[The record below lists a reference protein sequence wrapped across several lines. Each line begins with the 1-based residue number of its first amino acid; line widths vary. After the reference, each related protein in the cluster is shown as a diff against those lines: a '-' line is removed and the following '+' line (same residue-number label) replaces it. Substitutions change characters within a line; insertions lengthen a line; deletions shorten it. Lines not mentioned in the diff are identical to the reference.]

1 MILGLRTSDPTCQ
14 MFLIEDEKIIA
25 PKEWLAERRL
35 SKELLGELEAFL
47 SENDSSFAQLTGLA
61 VFRGPGSYT
70 GLRIGISVMN
80 ALAYGLEIPIVGETG
95 DGWLVTAQNRL
106 RKGDNDNV
114 VIPEY
119 GSLPN
124 ITIAKK

>member
-14 MFLIEDEKIIA
+14 MFLLYD
-25 PKEWLAERRL
+25 PKDLIQKDWLAERRL
-35 SKELLGELEAFL
+35 SKELLGELETFL
-47 SENDSSFAQLTGLA
+47 VENNLSFEKLAGLA

-80 ALAYGLEIPIVGETG
+80 ALAYGLKIPIIGET
-95 DGWLVTAQNRL
+95 DDNWLTVSRERL
-106 RKGDNDNV
+106 LKNENDTI

-119 GSLPN
+119 GSLPH
-124 ITIAKK
+124 ITNPKK

>member
-14 MFLIEDEKIIA
+14 MFLVNDHKTIA
-25 PKEWLAERRL
+25 AKDWLAERRL
-35 SKELLGELEAFL
+35 SKELLSELETFL
-47 SENDSSFAQLTGLA
+47 SESNASFEQLTGLA

-80 ALAYGLEIPIVGETG
+80 ALAYGLNIPIIGQSGV
-95 DGWLVTAQNRL
+95 DWLVSAQKRL
-106 RKGDNDNV
+106 LSGENDRL

-119 GSLPN
+119 GGLPH
-124 ITIAKK
+124 ITQAKK